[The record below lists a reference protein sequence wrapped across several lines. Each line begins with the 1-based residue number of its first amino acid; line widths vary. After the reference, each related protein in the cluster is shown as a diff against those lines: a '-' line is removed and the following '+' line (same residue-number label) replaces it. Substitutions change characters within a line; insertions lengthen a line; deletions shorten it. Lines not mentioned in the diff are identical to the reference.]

1 MDWLKKAL
9 YDSSPF
15 NALGDALRD
24 GGRLSLLSLPG
35 SLPSVVAAYIAERA
49 ARPVLA
55 VCETLE
61 DAEEFADDLTS
72 LLSGEALCL
81 LPGNPH
87 YGRVPTAVEL
97 SERAEVLLALRHREK
112 AVIVTEA
119 SALLDTLPSPDAL
132 SQNLFT
138 LERDELLPRDEL
150 LEFLRR
156 GGYTREA
163 LVESVGQFAVRGAVV
178 DIFSFGAPH
187 PVRIEY
193 YDDIVESLRTFE
205 PETQK
210 STGKELRRFE
220 VFAAGTASSELSP
233 VFDHFP
239 ENAAV
244 LWVNGRATWNA
255 IRESWRERTPELVA
269 DTQKDE
275 LKSFDPDTLRIRA
288 GKFLQLFVN
297 NAPFAVDKQLNFSAQ
312 PQESFAANLPLLA
325 DRLKEYHKQ
334 GLRAVIVSDNLEAGH
349 RLGEI
354 LEERG
359 LSDDIFDVR
368 EGGLHHGFTLPSA
381 GLALLVDHD
390 IFGRRRRRRRFM
402 KFKNVAPLRGL
413 DALQVGDYVVH
424 LDYGIGRYLGLEK
437 IAVGGVSRERL
448 KIEYRDGIILY
459 VKLENL
465 AQIQKYAGREGFQ
478 PPLSRIGGRDW
489 AELRRKTK
497 KSLKSITEELIK
509 LYARRKA
516 AKGFSMNPD
525 TLWQREMEAAFPYED
540 TPDQF
545 RAAEDVKRD
554 MEEPVPMDRLVC
566 GDVGYGKTEVAL
578 RATFKAVQEGKQVV
592 ILVPTTVLAQQHYR
606 TFRERFKSWPVRV
619 DVLSRFR
626 TKKEAQRVVQSAAEG
641 QVDVLIGTHR
651 LLSKDVKLKDLGLLI
666 IDEEHRFGVVQK
678 EKLKSLKASVDVL
691 SLSATPIPR
700 TLNMALMGARDMS
713 HITTPPPGRLPIETD
728 IVPWSEKTIQDAILY
743 EIQRGGQ
750 VFFVHNRIQSIKAVH
765 QLLKNLLPGVRLAV
779 AHGKMPEDALSRVMV
794 HFLEGRFDVLI
805 STMIVESGLDMPNV
819 NTMIVN
825 RADRFGLAQ
834 LYQLRGRIGRSSRK
848 AYAYFLGPPRWEMK
862 RTAQQRL
869 STLANFNELGAGF
882 QIAMRDLEIR
892 GAGNLLGREQSG
904 YINAVGFELYQR
916 LIEEAVEEVRHE
928 QIGISADAQ
937 ESPKV
942 ELKLEFPTDA
952 FFPGSYIPE
961 GSQRLNFYRE
971 LVHAKQLQRLDEIGG
986 EIRDRFGRLP
996 TPAQALLTMA
1006 RVRVLGE
1013 QLGAERIALKDNR
1026 LSIDFPE
1033 PQGNGRD
1040 VKELLRN
1047 IADYPVEISAID
1059 RLGIRLPL
1067 PEIHGEGNN
1076 ADYLIRFLRA
1086 LVEEPEEV

>member
-1 MDWLKKAL
+1 
-9 YDSSPF
+9 
-15 NALGDALRD
+15 
-24 GGRLSLLSLPG
+24 
-35 SLPSVVAAYIAERA
+35 
-49 ARPVLA
+49 
-55 VCETLE
+55 
-61 DAEEFADDLTS
+61 
-72 LLSGEALCL
+72 
-81 LPGNPH
+81 
-87 YGRVPTAVEL
+87 
-97 SERAEVLLALRHREK
+97 
-112 AVIVTEA
+112 
-119 SALLDTLPSPDAL
+119 
-132 SQNLFT
+132 
-138 LERDELLPRDEL
+138 
-150 LEFLRR
+150 
-156 GGYTREA
+156 
-163 LVESVGQFAVRGAVV
+163 VRGAVV
-178 DIFSFGAPH
+178 DIFSYGAAS

-193 YDDIVESLRTFE
+193 YDDIVESLRAFE

-210 STGKELRRFE
+210 SAGKKLRQFE
-220 VFAAGTASSELSP
+220 VFSAETGNTETSFI
-233 VFDHFP
+233 FDHFP

-244 LWVNGRATWNA
+244 FWVNGRATWNA
-255 IRESWRERTPELVA
+255 IRDSWHERTPELASV
-269 DTQKDE
+269 KP
-275 LKSFDPDTLRIRA
+275 KSESVGFDPDALRIRA
-288 GKFLQLFVN
+288 NEFIQLFVN
-297 NAPFAVDKQLNFSAQ
+297 GAPFTVDEQLNFSAQ

-334 GLRAVIVSDNLEAGH
+334 GLRAVIMSDCLEAGQ

-359 LSDDIFDVR
+359 LSDDVFDVR

-402 KFKNVAPLRGL
+402 KFKNVVPLRGL

-424 LDYGIGRYLGLEK
+424 VDYGIGRYLGLER

-448 KIEYRDGIILY
+448 KIEYRDGMILY
-459 VKLENL
+459 VQLENL
-465 AQIQKYAGREGFQ
+465 ALIQKYSGREGFE

-489 AELRRKTK
+489 TELRRKTK
-497 KSLKSITEELIK
+497 KSLKSIAEELIK

-516 AKGFSMNPD
+516 AKGFPMNPD
-525 TLWQREMEAAFPYED
+525 TPWQREMEAAFPYED

-545 RAAEDVKRD
+545 HAAEDVKRD
-554 MEEPVPMDRLVC
+554 MEESVPMDRLVC

-578 RATFKAVQEGKQVV
+578 RAAFKAVLDGKQVA

-606 TFRERFKSWPVRV
+606 TFRERFNSWPVRV

-626 TKKEAQRVVQSAAEG
+626 TRKEIQRVLKHAAEG

-750 VFFVHNRIQSIKAVH
+750 VFFVHNRIQSINAVH
-765 QLLKNLLPGVRLAV
+765 QLLKNLLPGVRFAV
-779 AHGKMPEDALSRVMV
+779 AHGKMPEDTLSKVMV
-794 HFLEGRFDVLI
+794 HFLEGRIDVLI

-819 NTMIVN
+819 NTMVVN

-848 AYAYFLGPPRWEMK
+848 AYAYFLVPPRYEMN

-869 STLANFNELGAGF
+869 ATLANFNELGAGF

-928 QIGISADAQ
+928 QLGDSA
-937 ESPKV
+937 ETEELPKV

-952 FFPGSYIPE
+952 FFPESYIPE

-971 LVHAKQLQRLDEIGG
+971 LVHAKQLQRLDDVES

-996 TPAQALLTMA
+996 IPAQALMTMA

-1013 QLGAERIALKDNR
+1013 RLGAETITLQNHW
-1026 LSIDFPE
+1026 LTIDFPE
-1033 PQGNGRD
+1033 PRGNGQD
-1040 VKELLRN
+1040 VKKLLRN
-1047 IADYPVEISAID
+1047 IAGYPVEISAIG
-1059 RLGIRLPL
+1059 RLGIKLPL
-1067 PEIHGEGNN
+1067 PETDSEDNN
-1076 ADYLIRFLRA
+1076 ANYLIRFLSTLA
-1086 LVEEPEEV
+1086 GEPAEVSQ